1 MGKTIERRTCEATS
15 IVLSPLVPTAEATTA
30 EGMTPRSRVMSRRRN
45 GDVFQLMKPSET
57 TWPARVAVMDAL

>member
-1 MGKTIERRTCEATS
+1 MGRTIERRTCEATS
-15 IVLSPLVPTAEATTA
+15 IVFNPLGPTAEATTA
-30 EGMTPRSRVMSRRRN
+30 DGMTPKSRVMSRRTS